1 MLVNLCD
8 MCDDVEDCE
17 RCRQVAEAFE
27 AMREALSE
35 IVTNCPCAKFIGD
48 PTRECLSCAAGRAAL
63 ELADK
68 VSK

>member
-1 MLVNLCD
+1 MSREEQD
-8 MCDDVEDCE
+8 KAFQ
-17 RCRQVAEAFE
+17 RAQKWQEAFE

>member
-1 MLVNLCD
+1 MMSREEQD
-8 MCDDVEDCE
+8 KAFQ
-17 RCRQVAEAFE
+17 RAQKWQEAFE